1 MIEVKKLS
9 KYYNSGAIKAVDNI
23 SFKINRGEIVGFL
36 GPNGAGKS
44 TTLKLLTGYIKPT
57 KGEIKIADID
67 ITNDGVNARKKIG
80 YLPESTALYQNMKV
94 IEFLNFITE
103 SREIA
108 KDKIKERLDYVIH
121 KLELSS
127 RAYQTISSL
136 SKGFKQ
142 RVGLAQAIIHN
153 PDFIILDE
161 PTSGLDPNQ
170 VIEIRNLIKEIS
182 REKTVIF
189 SSHILQ
195 EVEALCDKIII
206 INRGKIVS
214 MGSKEELHKDN
225 LLINLTLKG
234 DSKSIVDSLKSLKDV
249 KLNVLDNFNNLIKI
263 NIEALEDKREEIFNC
278 AKNNN
283 FIILEMFKESESLES
298 IFKKL
303 TLEE

>member
-9 KYYNSGAIKAVDNI
+9 KHYNDGAIKAVDNI
-23 SFKINRGEIVGFL
+23 SFKINKGEIVGFL

-67 ITNDGVNARKKIG
+67 IVKDGLNARKKIG

-94 IEFLNFITE
+94 IEFLNFIIE
-103 SREIA
+103 SREIP
-108 KDKIKERLDYVIH
+108 KDKVKERLDYVIH
-121 KLELSS
+121 KLELNS

-206 INRGKIVS
+206 INRGKIIS

-225 LLINLTLKG
+225 LIINLTLKG
-234 DSKSIVDSLKSLKDV
+234 DSKLIMDSLKNLKDI
-249 KLNVLDNFNNLIKI
+249 KLNLLNTFNNLVRV
-263 NIEALEDKREEIFNC
+263 NIETLEDKREEIFNC

-283 FIILEMFKESESLES
+283 FIILEMFKENESLES